1 MIKGL
6 AARPRVISPSL
17 FLEKLIGG
25 AAVARGFDHVG
36 FDPLDLTLED
46 LDPLL
51 ELLDRQWPKVL
62 LRDLRQRV
70 LWPAGEEVILIHSPR
85 IDRWGPPVNKAR
97 RGNS

>member
-6 AARPRVISPSL
+6 AARLRPISALL

-36 FDPLDLTLED
+36 LNPLDLGLQD

-51 ELLDRQWPKVL
+51 ELLDRQGPKVL
-62 LRDLRQRV
+62 LRDLRQWV
-70 LWPAGEEVILIHSPR
+70 LRPVREEIVLVHGEAQR
-85 IDRWGPPVNKAR
+85 
-97 RGNS
+97 